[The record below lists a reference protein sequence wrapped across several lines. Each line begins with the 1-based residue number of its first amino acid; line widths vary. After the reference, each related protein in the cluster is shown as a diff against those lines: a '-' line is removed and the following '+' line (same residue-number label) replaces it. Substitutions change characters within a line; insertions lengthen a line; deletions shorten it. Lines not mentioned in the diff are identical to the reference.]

1 MFILISMMTLVLFS
15 CKESV
20 KNQDEKLE
28 NQNEEIVSENEETE
42 SQNIEAESPNIET
55 ESPVGSLEYEIQN
68 VQANLPSDC
77 GNGITWT
84 EVKINGKYL
93 EFIYTSDEEEFS
105 LDDPVIASNIGSL
118 GDEMMEELKNDYT
131 MKEVVEACKAE
142 NKGMR
147 IMIKGLKSGKS
158 LKMFEKT
165 ADKLL

>member
-1 MFILISMMTLVLFS
+1 MFMHISMMSMVLYS
-15 CKESV
+15 CTESV
-20 KNQDEKLE
+20 KSQGEKLE
-28 NQNEEIVSENEETE
+28 SPNEEIVSENEETE
-42 SQNIEAESPNIET
+42 SQNIEAESPIGN
-55 ESPVGSLEYEIQN
+55 LENEIQN